1 MRISESCIKI
11 FFIMVIASL
20 CAVSCVFYSN
30 PVYYTHSNDYHIVQP
45 GESLESIG
53 KIYKISPE
61 DLILYNN
68 LKSSRIFPG
77 QRIHLEPKLRL
88 KQEFVTVRSIPK
100 KGYHLVRSKETITR
114 IAKMYDVAL
123 IEIMNINKLKTFN
136 LKTGQK
142 IYLKADVIKVETEE
156 IKPEKTTII
165 PEEEIEKP
173 AKEEVVIAEDK
184 PIPKKT
190 ITPKKSDLIL
200 PLLGT
205 VTSEF
210 GMRDGKPHKG
220 IDVAAEIGAPIHA
233 AMSGKVVYVGTQRGY
248 GNVIILEHENYVM
261 TVYAHNE
268 TNLVRLDDI
277 VNSGQPIATVGET
290 GTTTG
295 PHLHFEYRVQGRAVN
310 PREIFP
316 DF

>member
-1 MRISESCIKI
+1 
-11 FFIMVIASL
+11 
-20 CAVSCVFYSN
+20 
-30 PVYYTHSNDYHIVQP
+30 
-45 GESLESIG
+45 
-53 KIYKISPE
+53 
-61 DLILYNN
+61 
-68 LKSSRIFPG
+68 
-77 QRIHLEPKLRL
+77 
-88 KQEFVTVRSIPK
+88 
-100 KGYHLVRSKETITR
+100 
-114 IAKMYDVAL
+114 
-123 IEIMNINKLKTFN
+123 
-136 LKTGQK
+136 
-142 IYLKADVIKVETEE
+142 
-156 IKPEKTTII
+156 
-165 PEEEIEKP
+165 
-173 AKEEVVIAEDK
+173 
-184 PIPKKT
+184 
-190 ITPKKSDLIL
+190 
-200 PLLGT
+200 
-205 VTSEF
+205 
-210 GMRDGKPHKG
+210 MRDGKPHKG